1 MKLSTSLYPATMSKP
16 MGSISSDSLNKP
28 KNGDKKTVIDRI
40 RNVDKLETPK
50 LLRYMRVGNMLCC
63 ILQVFAGISGLA
75 SIVTLNITAV
85 FVSLYVIMFGVLFLL
100 FECRL
105 SSLEPK
111 IRANFG
117 FLYSY
122 HGRARFIFFIGF
134 MDFGTGGGLGYLA
147 GMIMCANA
155 FLNFYIMYKHPEFA
169 SGNLSSSS
177 DPTAGYAPASQE
189 ATKFLKNNP
198 DIAMQATN
206 YAFAQASSAAAN
218 NSSSSYGSR
227 V

>member
-1 MKLSTSLYPATMSKP
+1 MAKP
-16 MGSISSDSLNKP
+16 MGSISSDSVNKSS
-28 KNGDKKTVIDRI
+28 GDDKKTVIDRV
-40 RNVDKLETPK
+40 RNIDKMETPK

-63 ILQVFAGISGLA
+63 VLQILAGIGGLA
-75 SIVTLNITAV
+75 SIITFNITAV

-111 IRANFG
+111 IRENFG

-122 HGRARFIFFIGF
+122 AGRARFIFFIGF

-147 GMIMCANA
+147 GVIMCANA
-155 FLNFYIMYKHPEFA
+155 LLNFYVMFKHPEFA
-169 SGNLSSSS
+169 SGNLSSAS

-189 ATKFLKNNP
+189 ATKYLQSNP

-206 YAFAQASSAAAN
+206 YAFAQAQTIGAN
-218 NSSSSYGSR
+218 NSSASYGSHGK
-227 V
+227 